1 MVERVLELKTFV
13 HESVEIFEKH
23 LHLTAPQW
31 RQAQEL
37 KDEIMKKGFIVT
49 KKLQLEDLTPGY
61 FFRKW
66 SGLRNVLQVNGSLI
80 AERIVESMKKRE
92 KELLGNSFFLAAVY
106 MDVRNMDLLSTEQK
120 EKAHAT
126 VLQLVLR
133 TKGLDNQP
141 AEDAP
146 PEESPVL
153 SSSGAEDSDS
163 DEEMKQARRT
173 LLSASRPLSSE
184 FEDEREPEAT
194 DSQPP
199 AKKRKEQQT
208 PQELCR
214 EKTRE
219 ALELYNT
226 SKPLLK
232 KSKLPLSELIQK
244 EYPGRKRIINF

>member
-1 MVERVLELKTFV
+1 MVERVLELKAFV

-49 KKLQLEDLTPGY
+49 KMLQLEDLTPGY

-232 KSKLPLSELIQK
+232 KSKLPLRELIQK
-244 EYPGRKRIINF
+244 EYQGRKRIINF

>member
-1 MVERVLELKTFV
+1 MLELKAFV

-49 KKLQLEDLTPGY
+49 KMLQLEDLTPGY

-120 EKAHAT
+120 ETAHAT

-244 EYPGRKRIINF
+244 EHPGRKRIINF

>member
-1 MVERVLELKTFV
+1 MVERVLELKAFV

-232 KSKLPLSELIQK
+232 KSKLPLRELIQK